1 MDNINKAI
9 NVLSSFSFNK
19 SVVNEKIKDKMIQL
33 MLVDLSSGAYYEDD
47 AAQICE
53 VKHSACNGNEDTECS
68 KCLFEYYLKKAEG
81 AFQNENSTIC

>member
-9 NVLSSFSFNK
+9 DVLSSFSFNK
-19 SVVNEKIKDKMIQL
+19 SVISEKIKDKMIQL

-53 VKHSACNGNEDTECS
+53 VKHSACNGNENTECA
-68 KCLFEYYLKKAEG
+68 KCLYDYYYYKAEVAINNG
-81 AFQNENSTIC
+81 AI